1 MFERIVLATDLSPT
15 CDEIIAHAAELRTFG
30 CRRVILAYVI
40 TVRFLVGLDELL
52 RVEAQPKLE
61 AQTRLLESLGLEAV
75 IEMPLGIPG
84 FRLNEVAY
92 RHGASLIVLGP
103 QGKSF
108 LRQVVVGSV
117 SRAVLHYAQH
127 PVLLINAR
135 LSRDEGR
142 NPCCLASD
150 ELLRHVLFPTDWSEV
165 ANMAFG
171 YLRGMVPMGLAR
183 VTLLHTFVDSESRS
197 GRTALTAQGCLKRL
211 QARLIAS
218 GVPEVYTQLKTGYP
232 TSDIQEALQTGNY
245 SLVVMGTVGKSL
257 VSEALWGGVAHNVA
271 MLAPCP
277 VLLIPR
283 ASWQVLERDRF

>member
-1 MFERIVLATDLSPT
+1 VFERIVVATDLSPT

-40 TVRFLVGLDELL
+40 TVKFLVGLDELL

-61 AQTRLLESLGLEAV
+61 AQARLLESLGLEVA

-84 FRLNEVAY
+84 FRLNEVAH

-103 QGKSF
+103 EGKSL
-108 LRQVVVGSV
+108 LREVVVGSV

-127 PVLLINAR
+127 PVLLINAG
-135 LSRDEGR
+135 LVGGEGR
-142 NPCCLASD
+142 NSCGLASD
-150 ELLRHVLFPTDWSEV
+150 ELLSHVLFPTDFSEV

-171 YLRGMVPMGLAR
+171 YLRGMVPLGLAR
-183 VTLLHTFVDSESRS
+183 VTLLHTFVDFESRS
-197 GRTALTAQGCLKRL
+197 GRATLTAHGCLKRL

-218 GVPEVYTQLKTGYP
+218 GVPEVYTRLKTGHP
-232 TSDIQEALQTGNY
+232 TFEIQEALQTGNY
-245 SLVVMGTVGKSL
+245 SLVLMGTVGKSL
-257 VSEALWGGVAHNVA
+257 VSETLLGGVAHNVA

-283 ASWQVLERDRF
+283 ASWQVLERDEF